1 MSKFIK
7 TPAQIEGIRT
17 SCREM
22 ARIFAAVAQMVKPGV
37 TTVQIEEETCRLIA
51 EVGGKPAFKGY
62 KTHKRAIPFPSA
74 LCISINEEI
83 VHGPAYPSREFME
96 GDIVGID
103 VGMQLNGYF
112 SDMARTLAVG
122 NISPKAQK
130 LLDVTSQALEIGT
143 AQMLPGNTLNDIGAA
158 IQKHVEGAGFGVVR
172 ELVGHGVGLGV
183 HEDPQI
189 PHYNIKE
196 SGLPNVRLEPGMV
209 LALEP
214 MVTEGDWRI
223 DIGANG
229 FSFITRDGKLA
240 AHFENTILITKDGFE
255 VLTKID

>member
-1 MSKFIK
+1 MQQFIK
-7 TPAQIEGIRT
+7 TAEQIEGIRK
-17 SCREM
+17 SCHEL
-22 ARIFAAVAQMVKPGV
+22 AVIFSRLEKMMKPGL
-37 TTVQIEEETCRLIA
+37 TTVEIEEEACRLIA
-51 EVGGKPAFKGY
+51 AAGGRPAFKGY

-83 VHGPAYPSREFME
+83 VHGPAYPSRDFRE

-103 VGMQLNGYF
+103 VGMDLGGYY

-122 NISPKAQK
+122 SISPAAQK
-130 LLDVTSQALEIGT
+130 LLDVTRKALEIGT
-143 AQMLPGNTLNDIGAA
+143 AQMQPGKTLDDIGKA
-158 IQKHVEGAGFGVVR
+158 IQKWVEGNGFGVVR

-196 SGLPNVRLEPGMV
+196 SGLPNIRLAAGMV

-223 DIGANG
+223 DIGDNG
-229 FSFITRDGKLA
+229 FSFVTRDGKLA
-240 AHFENTILITKDGFE
+240 AHFENTILITPQGPE
-255 VLTKID
+255 ILTNY